1 MANFMALHNINAIT
15 LLDTDK
21 YLDDLFAIPAASYH
35 MSAHSTVVLLINL
48 VIDFRNLIPNNQ
60 SFLPNINFK
69 IHAHCLECSLH
80 RFIELAPQC

>member
-15 LLDTDK
+15 LLNTDK

-48 VIDFRNLIPNNQ
+48 VIDFRNLIP
-60 SFLPNINFK
+60 K
-69 IHAHCLECSLH
+69 IIITYLE
-80 RFIELAPQC
+80 

>member
-15 LLDTDK
+15 LLNTDK
-21 YLDDLFAIPAASYH
+21 YLDDQFAIPAASYH
-35 MSAHSTVVLLINL
+35 MSAHSTVDLLINL

>member
-60 SFLPNINFK
+60 SFIPNINFK

-80 RFIELAPQC
+80 RFIE

>member
-60 SFLPNINFK
+60 SFIPNINFK

-80 RFIELAPQC
+80 RFIELVPQC